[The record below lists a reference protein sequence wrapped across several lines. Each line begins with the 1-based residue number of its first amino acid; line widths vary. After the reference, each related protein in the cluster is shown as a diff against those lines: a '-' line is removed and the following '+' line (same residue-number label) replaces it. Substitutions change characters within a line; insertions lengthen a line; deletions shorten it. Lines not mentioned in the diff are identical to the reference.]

1 MVETRTNHVS
11 VMTGQ
16 SVIPQTM
23 NAARMKKVWNE
34 MWTLEKSKCL
44 AEHLQNSNNMKRNPP
59 TNLESTKCR

>member
-11 VMTGQ
+11 MMTGQ

-23 NAARMKKVWNE
+23 DAARMKKVWNE
-34 MWTLEKSKCL
+34 MWTPEKSKCL

-59 TNLESTKCR
+59 TKFRIHKM